1 MATVQQYLTD
11 WLTLRSL
18 TLKPRTVESYRG
30 LFRRYV
36 FPALGGADL
45 AALSPI
51 DLAHLLAAI
60 VSDGHTRT
68 AELLYTVLNA
78 AFKLLP
84 ENPLHGVPRPRHT
97 QESPPVWDDEQIAA
111 YIAALSGHKHQL
123 GLSLGI
129 MLGLRRGEIC
139 GLRWEDI
146 DFKDNL
152 IFIHRQLVRLDS
164 GDLIECDPKSKTST
178 RVLPIPN
185 GLSALLRASRQLS
198 GRLCPLTLQ
207 VSTRLTGP
215 FWPVWSC
222 PTQRCTAS
230 GTPSRPPVSAMEAP

>member
-1 MATVQQYLTD
+1 
-11 WLTLRSL
+11 
-18 TLKPRTVESYRG
+18 
-30 LFRRYV
+30 
-36 FPALGGADL
+36 
-45 AALSPI
+45 
-51 DLAHLLAAI
+51 
-60 VSDGHTRT
+60 
-68 AELLYTVLNA
+68 
-78 AFKLLP
+78 
-84 ENPLHGVPRPRHT
+84 
-97 QESPPVWDDEQIAA
+97 
-111 YIAALSGHKHQL
+111 
-123 GLSLGI
+123 